1 MENQPGLHLK
11 RLSLAVENF
20 DDFEGKKNPVGGLLS
35 VFQGYT

>member
-20 DDFEGKKNPVGGLLS
+20 DDFEGKKPVGGVLS